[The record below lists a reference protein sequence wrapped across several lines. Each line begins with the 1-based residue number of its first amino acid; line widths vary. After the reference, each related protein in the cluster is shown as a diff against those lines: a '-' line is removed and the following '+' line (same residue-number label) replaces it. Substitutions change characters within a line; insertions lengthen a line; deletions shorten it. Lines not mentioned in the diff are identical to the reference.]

1 MLINFFDIK
10 SFLIHRH
17 FNRLAE
23 LSLERG
29 DKVEAVSQ
37 INELISFLGNDSE
50 YEMNNRPYYLLRA
63 YIIGAR
69 AKTGGSAFF
78 MLRKALAYS
87 LRYGYPRF
95 RAIIQLE
102 MAKLQ
107 VRLNTV
113 CMSADY

>member
-1 MLINFFDIK
+1 MLIYFFDIK
-10 SFLIHRH
+10 SLLIHRY

-29 DKVEAVSQ
+29 DKVVAVSQ
-37 INELISFLGNDSE
+37 INELLSFLGKDSE
-50 YEMNNRPYYLLRA
+50 YEINNRPYYLLRA
-63 YIIGAR
+63 YIISAR
-69 AKTGGSAFF
+69 ARTGGSAFF

-95 RAIIQLE
+95 RAVIQLE

-107 VRLNTV
+107 VRLNTI
-113 CMSADY
+113 SISPDY